1 MEISSYN
8 IPGFLP
14 KDTLD
19 VIPVYPPYYKSRYL
33 YMFILCM
40 LGKRV
45 KPACI
50 VSKNYTFP

>member
-33 YMFILCM
+33 YMLILCM